1 MRFLGCLIKPLGSPH
16 DQDLAESTSG
26 RDWWRV
32 ITQPSIEKLL
42 TSFNLQFTGLAQFE
56 TQTLDH
62 EPSLFIL
69 SPYSD
74 RRETQKWPRALLK
87 ALGGGR
93 GTKKESFFLL
103 GLPTSFLASLDTC
116 ERVHILKVTLHE
128 TIHNCSQTM
137 QTLANHKFPTN
148 SARPQK
154 KDRG

>member
-1 MRFLGCLIKPLGSPH
+1 MRFLGCLIKPLRSPH

-26 RDWWRV
+26 RDWWHV
-32 ITQPSIEKLL
+32 IAQPITEKLL
-42 TSFNLQFTGLAQFE
+42 ISFNLQFIGFAQFE

-62 EPSLFIL
+62 EPSLLIL

-74 RRETQKWPRALLK
+74 KCETHKWPRAWLK

-103 GLPTSFLASLDTC
+103 GLPTSFLSSLDTP
-116 ERVHILKVTLHE
+116 ERVHFLKVMLHE
-128 TIHNCSQTM
+128 TIHNCSQST
-137 QTLANHKFPTN
+137 QTLANHKSPTN